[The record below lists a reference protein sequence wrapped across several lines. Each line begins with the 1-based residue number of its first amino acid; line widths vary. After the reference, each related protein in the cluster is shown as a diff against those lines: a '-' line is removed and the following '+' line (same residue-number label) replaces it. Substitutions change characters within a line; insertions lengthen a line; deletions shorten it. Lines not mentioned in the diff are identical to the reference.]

1 MMTEKQ
7 RKGLRYRPHDVI
19 GKHLFRVRETYLRDH
34 VAPLLRSNRAD
45 AVKVDLVLRGLALSP
60 QHLGQRRIPG
70 FVLPHITYED
80 LFDLVRPADDYG
92 RPTDPAGDLYDAE
105 VREKKR
111 KWVGEQLQLLQQR
124 RLVHRVD
131 RPGRRPHLV
140 VLRDDGAGKLFDDP
154 DGTTGNTYV
163 TVLGAIIASGE
174 LVKWGT
180 AELATYLAAM
190 VAEWHDPT
198 FDSAKVPAG
207 SGRWY
212 RPVSWFNSDRR
223 PAHHVRIPF
232 SEATLERGLKRLIAG
247 GLIAKDQR
255 LRDPA
260 TGRRFRTGRRN
271 VYTNRFAILNE
282 VVQAQTIGS
291 EQFDAEM
298 RQLVEA
304 SPAAPGVTPE
314 RSGSGGIDGVMGR

>member
-1 MMTEKQ
+1 MT
-7 RKGLRYRPHDVI
+7 
-19 GKHLFRVRETYLRDH
+19 
-34 VAPLLRSNRAD
+34 APSEPTITAPGSGTPFSSSAAAWWAWRCRLKITQAQTLIPITSSRTSITT
-45 AVKVDLVLRGLALSP
+45 LAP
-60 QHLGQRRIPG
+60 
-70 FVLPHITYED
+70 
-80 LFDLVRPADDYG
+80 G
-92 RPTDPAGDLYDAE
+92 RPDPAGDLYDAE
-105 VREKKR
+105 VRKLKR

-198 FDSAKVPAG
+198 FDSDKVPAG

-232 SEATLERGLKRLIAG
+232 SAATLERGLKRLIAE

-255 LRDPA
+255 LQDPT

-304 SPAAPGVTPE
+304 SPAAPGRDT
-314 RSGSGGIDGVMGR
+314 